1 MATGPKTRKERFEEW
16 LFEEHRGA
24 VESVKRSVYIL
35 RKNQL
40 TLVGIAIILA
50 IIVLGL
56 LAPVIAPYPSH
67 KGSVTNFDDRLEG
80 PSPEHIMGTDH
91 FGRDIFSRVLFGAR
105 ISVRIALQVVGA
117 ALMIGIP
124 LGLAAGYLG
133 GRIEMVIMRV
143 TDVFVSIP
151 RLILPVAITGALGRS
166 LGNVMLALTITWWP
180 WYVRLLRSEV
190 KEVKENEYIEAAE
203 GLGGSSLRVM
213 FVHLLPNSVT
223 SLLVQATL
231 DMGIVI
237 LVAAALSFIGVGAS
251 PPTPEWGLMVAK
263 GREFLPEMWWY
274 SFFPGM
280 AIFATVMGYNLIGD
294 GLRDI
299 LDPKSRLE

>member
-1 MATGPKTRKERFEEW
+1 MATSEPGRIERLRKW
-16 LFEEHRGA
+16 ITEEHRGLF
-24 VESVKRSVYIL
+24 ENIRRSIYIL

-40 TLVGIAIILA
+40 TIVGIFLITMIA
-50 IIVLGL
+50 VLGL
-56 LAPVIAPYPSH
+56 LAPVIAPYPADR
-67 KGSVTNFDDRLEG
+67 GSVTKFDQRFQSPSLEH
-80 PSPEHIMGTDH
+80 PFGTDH

-117 ALMIGIP
+117 ALLIGIP
-124 LGLAAGYLG
+124 LGVAAGYLG
-133 GRIEMVIMRV
+133 GRTEMLIMRV

-151 RLILPVAITGALGRS
+151 RLILPVAIAGALGRS

-190 KEVKENEYIEAAE
+190 KEVKQNEYIEAAE
-203 GLGGSSLRVM
+203 SLGASSPRIM
-213 FVHLLPNSVT
+213 FLHLLPNSVT
-223 SLLVQATL
+223 SLLVQATM
-231 DMGIVI
+231 DMGVVI
-237 LVAAALSFIGVGAS
+237 LVTAALSFIGVGAS
-251 PPTPEWGLMVAK
+251 APTPEWGLMVAN
-263 GREFLPEMWWY
+263 GRQYMPETWWY

-280 AIFATVMGYNLIGD
+280 FIFITVMGYNLIGD

>member
-1 MATGPKTRKERFEEW
+1 MATSEPGRFERLRKW
-16 LFEEHRGA
+16 ITEEHRGIFET
-24 VESVKRSVYIL
+24 VRRSIYIL

-40 TLVGIAIILA
+40 TIVGIFLIMMIA
-50 IIVLGL
+50 VLGL
-56 LAPVIAPYPSH
+56 LAPVIAPYPADR
-67 KGSVTNFDDRLEG
+67 GSVTKFDQRFQG
-80 PSPEHIMGTDH
+80 PSIEHPFGTDH

-105 ISVRIALQVVGA
+105 ISVRIAVQVVGA
-117 ALMIGIP
+117 ALLIGIP
-124 LGLAAGYLG
+124 LGVAAGYLG
-133 GRIEMVIMRV
+133 GRIEMIIMRI

-151 RLILPVAITGALGRS
+151 RLILPVAIAGALGRS

-203 GLGGSSLRVM
+203 SLGASSPRIM
-213 FVHLLPNSVT
+213 FLHLLPNSVT
-223 SLLVQATL
+223 SLLVQATM
-231 DMGIVI
+231 DFGFVI
-237 LVAAALSFIGVGAS
+237 LVTAALSFIGVGAS
-251 PPTPEWGLMVAK
+251 APTPEWGLMVSN
-263 GREFLPEMWWY
+263 GRQYMPEVWWY

-280 AIFATVMGYNLIGD
+280 FIFITVMGYNLIGD

>member
-1 MATGPKTRKERFEEW
+1 MTTSSETRSERLRNW
-16 LFEEHRGA
+16 LYEDHRGM
-24 VESVKRSVYIL
+24 VESIRRSVYIL
-35 RKNQL
+35 RKNRL
-40 TLVGIAIILA
+40 TIVGIGLILT
-50 IIVLGL
+50 ILILGL

-67 KGSVTNFDDRLEG
+67 KGSVTNFDDRLQP
-80 PSPEHIMGTDH
+80 PSLEHPMGTDH

-105 ISVRIALQVVGA
+105 ISARISLQVVGS
-117 ALMIGIP
+117 ALLIGIP

-133 GRIEMVIMRV
+133 GRIEMLIMRV

-151 RLILPVAITGALGRS
+151 RLILPVAIAGALGRS

-190 KEVKENEYIEAAE
+190 KEVKENEYIEAVE
-203 GLGGSSLRVM
+203 GLGGSDIRVM
-213 FVHLLPNSVT
+213 FVHLLPNSIT

-231 DMGIVI
+231 DMGIVL

-251 PPTPEWGLMVAK
+251 SPTPEWGLMVAQ
-263 GREFLPEMWWY
+263 GREFMPDMWWY

-280 AIFATVMGYNLIGD
+280 FIFITVMGYNLIGD

-299 LDPKSRLE
+299 LDPKSRME

>member
-1 MATGPKTRKERFEEW
+1 MAANEPDRIERLEEW
-16 LFEEHRGA
+16 IYEEHRGV
-24 VESVKRSVYIL
+24 VEALRRSVYIL
-35 RKNQL
+35 GKNRL
-40 TLVGIAIILA
+40 TIVGIALIAL
-50 IIVLGL
+50 VTLMGV
-56 LAPVIAPYPSH
+56 LAPVIAPYPAD
-67 KGSVTNFDDRLEG
+67 KGSVTKFDQRFES
-80 PSPEHIMGTDH
+80 PSAEHPFGTDY

-105 ISVRIALQVVGA
+105 ISVRIAAQVVGA

-124 LGLAAGYLG
+124 LGVAAGYLG
-133 GRIEMVIMRV
+133 GRIEMLIMRV

-151 RLILPVAITGALGRS
+151 RLILPVAIAGALGRS

-203 GLGGSSLRVM
+203 SLGASSPRVM
-213 FVHLLPNSVT
+213 FLHLLPNSVT
-223 SLLVQATL
+223 SLLVQATM
-231 DMGIVI
+231 DFGVVI
-237 LVAAALSFIGVGAS
+237 LVTAALSFIGVGAAA
-251 PPTPEWGLMVAK
+251 PTPEWGLMVAN
-263 GREFLPEMWWY
+263 GREYLPSVWWY

-280 AIFATVMGYNLIGD
+280 FIFITVMGYNLLGD